1 MQRLDVAISSARLML
16 PVCGL
21 VRCIAMSR
29 KTDLCAL
36 TNRYGRGEACVTLAL
51 SLRKSEDSSR
61 GGLTLLGSAVN
72 QDGRSSSL
80 TAPHGPSQQQARPA
94 YSPLN
99 PAAQAAHYATVT
111 CFSPMHQTVDQIGG
125 GCTGD
130 PSCPG
135 RCTHTT
141 RGDALH

>member
-1 MQRLDVAISSARLML
+1 ML
-16 PVCGL
+16 PVCAL
-21 VRCIAMSR
+21 LKCLAMGR
-29 KTDLCAL
+29 KADLGAL
-36 TNRYGRGEACVTLAL
+36 DNRYGRGEACVTLGL
-51 SLRKSEDSSR
+51 SLRKSEDSTR

-99 PAAQAAHYATVT
+99 PAEQAAFCTAVT
-111 CFSPMHQTVDQIGG
+111 CFRPMHQTLSQTGG

-135 RCTHTT
+135 RCKHTT
-141 RGDALH
+141 